1 MALLLCHVLKRFW
14 SLATIGIFPT
24 DINYKRATLVVIKPV
39 SKERVSEAMLEFD
52 QKFRGKPEWQR
63 WETNQAHRY
72 AVLEGGQRYPAKKV
86 VSLAT
91 GIAVGEFSGG
101 HPTNSYLKKRG
112 FTVVELPCGEDKPV
126 LQFTIGAV
134 YDRKSE
140 INGPFG
146 GGRRDGISGST
157 TYPVIFLFTGESG
170 EQYGYTDGWDNGA
183 YLYTGQGQRG
193 PMTLTRGN
201 RAIAEHAVDGRALHM
216 FRLIGKG
223 KGYVYEGEFSC
234 ANWFECPQSDVNGEL
249 RTAIVFRLVPV
260 GIPEGMNEA
269 ETDDGDKA
277 DLPDSL
283 AAARLVALAACKP
296 ESVDLGQ
303 SAPRKIYLRSRK
315 VAHYVLM
322 RARGTCESCQRP
334 APFIKKDGTP
344 YLEPHHVNR
353 VSDGGLDHPLYVG
366 AVCPSCHREI
376 HSGVNGALMNERL
389 KQRLQVIEG

>member
-1 MALLLCHVLKRFW
+1 M
-14 SLATIGIFPT
+14 TI
-24 DINYKRATLVVIKPV
+24 KSV

-52 QKFRGKPEWQR
+52 RKFRGEPEWQY
-63 WETNQAHRY
+63 WKNDLAHRY
-72 AVLEGGQRYPAKKV
+72 AVLEGGELYPAKKV

-91 GIAVGEFSGG
+91 GIAIGKFSGG
-101 HPTNSYLKKRG
+101 RPTSSYLEKRG
-112 FTVVELPCGEDKPV
+112 FTVVELPRAEGKPL
-126 LQFTIGAV
+126 LQFTLGAV

-146 GGRRDGISGST
+146 GGRQDGISGST
-157 TYPVIFLFTGESG
+157 SYPVIFLFTGESG
-170 EQYGYTDGWDNGA
+170 EQYGYADGWDDGA

-193 PMTLTRGN
+193 AMTLTRGN

-216 FRLIGKG
+216 FRLLGKG

-234 ANWFECPQSDVNGEL
+234 ANWFERTQPDVNGEL

-260 GIPEGMNEA
+260 GIPEGMNEV
-269 ETDDGDKA
+269 ETDYDDKA
-277 DLPDSL
+277 NLPDSL

-296 ESVDLGQ
+296 DSVDLGQ

-322 RARGTCESCQRP
+322 RARGICESCERP
-334 APFIKKDGTP
+334 APFIKRDGTP

-353 VSDGGLDHPLYVG
+353 VSDGGLDHPRYVG
-366 AVCPSCHREI
+366 AVCPTCHREI
-376 HSGVNGALMNERL
+376 HSGIHGILMNERL
-389 KQRLQVIEG
+389 KQRLEVIEG